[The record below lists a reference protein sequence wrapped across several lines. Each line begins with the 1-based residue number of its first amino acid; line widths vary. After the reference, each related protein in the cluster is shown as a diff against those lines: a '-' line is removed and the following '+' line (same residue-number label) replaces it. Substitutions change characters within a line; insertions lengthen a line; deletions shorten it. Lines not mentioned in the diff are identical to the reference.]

1 MTDITLLAY
10 IPDPFAVQQSR
21 FMVGRPGIEP
31 HSMSATELSNYP
43 SRIMTYDVPAI
54 VDDLRRLGQQPPR
67 NILDIGDALRLLV
80 ARSKDDGGDKRWH
93 VWPVLKRYFSSASD
107 ANVFEETVESRI
119 DHPQPAEQ
127 ERLLKE
133 ALNALRLL
141 WKDISAQLQ
150 AAGEMNRLVSVEWPL
165 QSIFAYRQFAGIRV
179 DAKNACE
186 LLKVISSEKYVAYR
200 DVAAVLNKSPTGLT
214 FWNIHPYLDR
224 TDVSHLTGVSPGG
237 RLQDAFELAAQSSPF
252 ALAFLSL
259 VKARRDESIVK
270 RAIGGTERVYP
281 LFHVLGTVSGRILV
295 SDPYLQQLRRA
306 YRSLVAPDPHTRLI
320 YLDYA
325 QFEPGVLAGLAEDE
339 RLINAYNAGDVYTAL
354 AEALFGDPTARP
366 IAKRVF
372 LAFSYGMSPE
382 RIAAILTGS
391 AKSLGDRKAYEVK
404 IGAFFKEFSKLED
417 YRTSQQEQLL
427 MAGSVASLLGNRRLR
442 TSQGVLSGKEK
453 RWSLN
458 HPVQATASL
467 IFKEA
472 LISIVEVFGVE
483 SVMLPMHDAVLL
495 QLSDDDSFNC
505 KVAEASEL
513 MIAAYNRRMP
523 NIRAR
528 VTVGSFD
535 EQS

>member
-21 FMVGRPGIEP
+21 FMVCSRGTDP
-31 HSMSATELSNYP
+31 HSISATELAGYP
-43 SRIMTYDVPAI
+43 SRIMTYDVQAI
-54 VDDLRRLGQQPPR
+54 VDDLRRLRQQPPK

-80 ARSKDDGGDKRWH
+80 ARSKDDGGDKQWN
-93 VWPVLKRYFSSASD
+93 VWPVLKRYFSSTSD

-119 DHPQPAEQ
+119 DRPQPAEQ
-127 ERLLKE
+127 VRLLKE

-141 WKDISAQLQ
+141 WKDISTQLQ
-150 AAGEMNRLVSVEWPL
+150 AAGEIDRLISVEWPL

-179 DAKNACE
+179 DSENACK
-186 LLKVISSEKYVAYR
+186 LLDVILSEKYVAYR

-214 FWNIHPYLDR
+214 FWNVHPYLDR
-224 TDVSHLTGVSPGG
+224 TDVSHLASVSPGG
-237 RLQDAFELAAQSSPF
+237 RLQDAFELAAPYSPF
-252 ALAFLSL
+252 ALSFLSL

-306 YRSLVAPDPHTRLI
+306 YRSLVAPDPHARLV

-339 RLINAYNAGDVYTAL
+339 RLIKAYNAGDVYTAL

-382 RIAAILTGS
+382 RISAILTGGG
-391 AKSLGDRKAYEVK
+391 KSLADRKAYEVK
-404 IGAFFKEFSKLED
+404 INAFFKEFSKLEG

-427 MAGSVASLLGNRRLR
+427 ANGSVASLLGNRRLR
-442 TSQGVLSGKEK
+442 TNQGVLSGKER

-472 LISIVEVFGVE
+472 LISIVQEFGME
-483 SVMLPMHDAVLL
+483 SIILPMHDAALL
-495 QLSDDDSFNC
+495 QLSDDDSFNY
-505 KVAEASEL
+505 KVAGASEL
-513 MIAAYNRRMP
+513 MIAAYNRRLP

-535 EQS
+535 QRN